1 MSPREELNLR
11 PTPYH
16 GVALP
21 LSYPG
26 VIFEENYPK
35 IPITR
40 PKYKSVFRK
49 RILYFGALLRKAVGW
64 EGFAPP
70 KAEATAFTARS
81 I

>member
-26 VIFEENYPK
+26 DKFSQSENLVN
-35 IPITR
+35 
-40 PKYKSVFRK
+40 S
-49 RILYFGALLRKAVGW
+49 
-64 EGFAPP
+64 
-70 KAEATAFTARS
+70 
-81 I
+81 

>member
-26 VIFEENYPK
+26 VSILIFQ
-35 IPITR
+35 
-40 PKYKSVFRK
+40 F
-49 RILYFGALLRKAVGW
+49 
-64 EGFAPP
+64 
-70 KAEATAFTARS
+70 
-81 I
+81 